1 MLDKSAILM
10 YALTQGYVLTCKSDT
25 YPIIFWEGT
34 KMKMKKALTVLL
46 AAAMTMTLLAG
57 CGGNSDSGS
66 DSGSDTGSGTESST
80 GESSGDVFKIGG
92 IGPVTGGAAVYGEA
106 VKNGSE
112 LAVKEINEAGGIN
125 GVQVEMNYQDDEH
138 DAEKAVNAYNTLKDW
153 GMHALLGTVTSAP
166 CVAVGEVSKDDN
178 IFMLTPSGTAVECV
192 QYDNAFRV
200 CFSDPM
206 QGLESA
212 KYIGE
217 KGLAKK
223 VAAIY
228 DSSDVYSTGIYEA
241 FVKEAENQDF
251 EVVAAEA
258 FTAEAKTD
266 FSVQLQKAKDAGA
279 ELVFLPFYYTEAS
292 LVLKQAAGMNY
303 SPIFFGCDGMD
314 GILAVEG
321 FDVDLANNL
330 MFMSPFTPTSEDET
344 IQKFVQDY
352 EEAYGSTPNQFAA
365 DAYDGMY
372 AIKAAMEE
380 KDITPDMS
388 PSDICDAMKEA
399 MVNISIDGVTAKG
412 LTWEASGEPSKEPM
426 VVKIENGDYAVVE

>member
-1 MLDKSAILM
+1 
-10 YALTQGYVLTCKSDT
+10 
-25 YPIIFWEGT
+25 
-34 KMKMKKALTVLL
+34 MKMKKAISAVL
-46 AAAMTMTLLAG
+46 AATMAMALLAG
-57 CGGNSDSGS
+57 CGSGSGS
-66 DSGSDTGSGTESST
+66 DSGSGSSGSGET
-80 GESSGDVFKIGG
+80 GGSQEAFRIGA

-106 VKNGSE
+106 VKNGAE
-112 LAVKEINEAGGIN
+112 LAVKEINEAGGI
-125 GVQVEMNYQDDEH
+125 GGKQIEYKYEDDEH

-166 CVAVGEVSKDDN
+166 CVAVGEVSQADN

-217 KGLAKK
+217 NGLAKK

-258 FTAEAKTD
+258 FTAESKTD

-292 LVLKQAAGMNY
+292 LVLKQASGMNY
-303 SPIFFGCDGMD
+303 EPIFFGCDGMD

-321 FDVDLANNL
+321 FDVNLANNL

-344 IQKFVQDY
+344 IQKFVTDYQD
-352 EEAYGSTPNQFAA
+352 AYGDTPNQFAA

-380 KDITPDMS
+380 AGVTPDMS
-388 PSDICDAMKEA
+388 SSDICDALKDA
-399 MVNISIDGVTAKG
+399 MTKISIDGVTAKG
-412 LTWEASGEPSKEPM
+412 LTWEADGEPSKEPM
-426 VVKIENGDYAVVE
+426 VVRIADGDYAVVE